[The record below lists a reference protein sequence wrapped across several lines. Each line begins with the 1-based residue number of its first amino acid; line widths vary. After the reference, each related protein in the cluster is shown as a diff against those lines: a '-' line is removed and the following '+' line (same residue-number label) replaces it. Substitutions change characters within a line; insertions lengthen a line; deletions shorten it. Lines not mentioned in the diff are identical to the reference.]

1 MAPEQTEFEQ
11 LDRNTIHAEHLS
23 SLIFVSVM
31 SVAGLIVWSLF
42 GLVGWGFGDGKT
54 WATFFVGAFL
64 LALLAWWSYK
74 YPFLRWKTT
83 RYRVTERGFE
93 LHRGVYWQHK
103 IFVPRERIQHTDV
116 TQGPISRKFRIAEL
130 VINTAGNHNYL
141 IKVEGLNVERANEM
155 RLALLPRVKQTTK
168 PAGDSISVAIAVE
181 TTLSSEPARQGE
193 PAKLEEHTQLGEPTQ
208 PDEPAKPG
216 VPT

>member
-1 MAPEQTEFEQ
+1 MFSATARVTGKRMASEQTEFEQ

-23 SLIFVSVM
+23 ALIFVSVF
-31 SVAGLIVWSLF
+31 SVSGLIAWSLF
-42 GLVGWGFGDGKT
+42 GLVGWGFGDSKT
-54 WATFFVGAFL
+54 WVTFFVGAFL
-64 LALLAWWSYK
+64 LALLAWWSYQ

-155 RLALLPRVKQTTK
+155 RLALLPRVKQHT
-168 PAGDSISVAIAVE
+168 
-181 TTLSSEPARQGE
+181 
-193 PAKLEEHTQLGEPTQ
+193 KLEEPVQ
-208 PDEPAKPG
+208 PEEPAKPG
-216 VPT
+216 VPS